1 MRMGR
6 VLRGVA
12 ALSVC
17 MIGSQHAVAGN
28 VDERFP
34 FLAASEANRAPEPKA
49 EAVATRSAAPR
60 PAASRS
66 AVAAH
71 SRASRQSPPAAVPY
85 PRPSPVRAAKTA
97 SSNDDIAKP
106 MAVEQQLPVRTH
118 AVNASLSELAAAKAE
133 TAQVIMLSETAAP
146 SDSVTVASAVT
157 VKGDVAMPIPAT
169 GNEPAGHASAGR
181 DGAAQDEAALRSS
194 VTPGETAT
202 AFADPNDAAV
212 ASTAKAAAYP
222 TPAIDAR
229 APAVAGASETPSQ
242 TVAAR
247 MAPLGASFMMASR
260 TVDDPAPE
268 PNPPAAAT
276 THSPQNVGG
285 PFVPMPKPHQAKL
298 TPGDIVVLVENTAVA
313 HGVPLELAHAVVR
326 VESNY
331 NPTLT
336 GRGGTL
342 GLMQIKYA
350 TARGIGY
357 SGTAKALMDPAVNLE
372 WGMRYLAGARKL
384 AKGNVC
390 GTILRYQAGH
400 RAVRMTHAAAQYCG
414 RVRHIMAAIR

>member
-1 MRMGR
+1 
-6 VLRGVA
+6 
-12 ALSVC
+12 
-17 MIGSQHAVAGN
+17 
-28 VDERFP
+28 
-34 FLAASEANRAPEPKA
+34 
-49 EAVATRSAAPR
+49 
-60 PAASRS
+60 
-66 AVAAH
+66 
-71 SRASRQSPPAAVPY
+71 
-85 PRPSPVRAAKTA
+85 
-97 SSNDDIAKP
+97 
-106 MAVEQQLPVRTH
+106 
-118 AVNASLSELAAAKAE
+118 
-133 TAQVIMLSETAAP
+133 
-146 SDSVTVASAVT
+146 
-157 VKGDVAMPIPAT
+157 
-169 GNEPAGHASAGR
+169 
-181 DGAAQDEAALRSS
+181 
-194 VTPGETAT
+194 
-202 AFADPNDAAV
+202 
-212 ASTAKAAAYP
+212 
-222 TPAIDAR
+222 
-229 APAVAGASETPSQ
+229 
-242 TVAAR
+242 
-247 MAPLGASFMMASR
+247 MAPLGASFMTASR

-276 THSPQNVGG
+276 AHSAQNVGG
-285 PFVPMPKPHQAKL
+285 PFVPMPKPHHAKL
-298 TPGDIVVLVENTAVA
+298 TAGDIVVLVENIAVA

-357 SGTAKALMDPAVNLE
+357 TGTAKALMDPAVNLE

>member
-17 MIGSQHAVAGN
+17 VIGSQNAIAGN

-34 FLAASEANRAPEPKA
+34 FLATAEANRAPEPKMEA
-49 EAVATRSAAPR
+49 ASTRAVATRPAATR
-60 PAASRS
+60 PAATRS
-66 AVAAH
+66 AVVAH
-71 SRASRQSPPAAVPY
+71 ARASRQPRATAVPY
-85 PRPSPVRAAKTA
+85 PRPAPVRAAKAA
-97 SSNDDIAKP
+97 SSGDIAKP
-106 MAVEQQLPVRTH
+106 VAIEQQWPVRTL
-118 AVNASLSELAAAKAE
+118 AADASLSEIAAAKAE
-133 TAQVIMLSETAAP
+133 PTQAVTLFETATP
-146 SDSVTVASAVT
+146 SNTVTVASAVT
-157 VKGDVAMPIPAT
+157 VEGDVAMAVPVT
-169 GNEPAGHASAGR
+169 GNEPASHVSARHGGPAQN
-181 DGAAQDEAALRSS
+181 GAAPRSS
-194 VTPGETAT
+194 ATPGQTAT
-202 AFADPNDAAV
+202 AFADPNDTSV
-212 ASTAKAAAYP
+212 DAKSSAFP
-222 TPAIDAR
+222 S
-229 APAVAGASETPSQ
+229 PAVAGASESPAQ

-247 MAPLGASFMMASR
+247 MAPLSAPFMTASR

-268 PNPPAAAT
+268 PDPSAAAAT
-276 THSPQNVGG
+276 HSGQNVGG
-285 PFVPMPKPHQAKL
+285 PFVPMPKPHRAKL
-298 TPGDIVVLVENTAVA
+298 TPGDIVLLVENIAVA

-357 SGTAKALMDPAVNLE
+357 TGTAKALMDPAVNLE